1 MLCFSERM
9 TDCNLEGFPIM
20 KNIHLQMSWYPL
32 IKSNALRAS
41 KADFLKTPDS
51 NQ

>member
-1 MLCFSERM
+1 M

-20 KNIHLQMSWYPL
+20 KNIHLQMSWKPL
-32 IKSNALRAS
+32 IKSDALRVS
-41 KADFLKTPDS
+41 KADFFRTPDS